1 MKKSNIRY
9 LAGFII
15 IGIQG
20 LVSWGAFALSSDRV
34 DHGMYGELLQKY
46 VTNGVVDYQGFKKE
60 EAKLDRYLGVLEKV
74 DPKTLSPKEQFA
86 FYVNAYNSW
95 TIKLILSA
103 YPSIHSIKDLG
114 S

>member
-1 MKKSNIRY
+1 MKKSNTRY
-9 LAGFII
+9 LAGLIFIV
-15 IGIQG
+15 IQG
-20 LVSWGAFALSSDRV
+20 LAFGGLFAISSDRV
-34 DHGMYGELLQKY
+34 DHGLYGELLQKY
-46 VTNGVVDYQGFKKE
+46 VTNGVVNYQGFKKE
-60 EAKLDRYLGVLEKV
+60 ETKLDRYLSVLEKV